1 VGGGAFRSITRRRF
15 LVRGAGAGAGTLAL
29 LYGGGG
35 RLRRLVEPD
44 AEAAGGQWLAGDLH
58 VHTCYSHDVLCPGDD
73 NTGPEDFFAAGFN
86 VGERFRQADDR
97 GLDYLAIADH
107 DEIRAVSDVGFGTSG
122 VVGLPAYETSV
133 KGHAQMLGARRIY
146 DRGDRSAAAVS
157 RMAEALRAAG
167 GVFQAN
173 HPAYRIDEPPAEC
186 SRGACKDCAGLHW
199 TYGFGVRPDTIE
211 VWNAASPPNEV
222 AEDYWECWL
231 NRGERI
237 TATAGSD
244 SHWASTNDLQGP
256 GQPTTWIRAGA
267 RTPEAL
273 LEGLREGR
281 TTLSAQPPARGGV
294 RLMLEADP
302 GGGGAFEASMGDTVA
317 AGTPMRVRALG
328 LSERG
333 VVRVRGA
340 AGQLLEAPIAPG
352 EEVRFEAPASGWA
365 RATLFTTRSD
375 PRTEGCG
382 SEQGQA
388 EIFNCRDGML
398 TLALTSPI
406 YIAPAGRAG
415 PPLALRLFAAPTAA
429 ASKLRGRGLRVGV
442 QASRP
447 ASVTVTLLGRV
458 RPRRGRGRA
467 TEIRL
472 GRVRRRV
479 EAERRTV
486 LTVRLSRR
494 ARLALARRRLVSA
507 RLVAVASDG
516 TDRVVRRRALRI
528 RRPRRARRRR
538 AR

>member
-1 VGGGAFRSITRRRF
+1 M
-15 LVRGAGAGAGTLAL
+15 RGAGAGAGALAL

-35 RLRRLVEPD
+35 PLRRLVEAD
-44 AEAAGGQWLAGDLH
+44 AKAAAGQWLAGDLH
-58 VHTCYSHDVLCPGDD
+58 VHTCYSHDVLCAGDD

-86 VGERFRQADDR
+86 VAERFRQAADR

-107 DEIRAVSDVGFGTSG
+107 DEIRAVADPGFGTSG

-157 RMAEALRAAG
+157 RMAADLRAAG

-173 HPAYRIDEPPAEC
+173 HPAYRVDAPPSQC
-186 SRGACKDCAGLHW
+186 SKGACKDCAGLHW

-237 TATAGSD
+237 GATAGSD

-256 GQPTTWIRAGA
+256 GQPTTWILAAG
-267 RTPEAL
+267 RTQAAL

-281 TTLSAQPPARGGV
+281 TTLSSQPPARGGA

-302 GGGGAFEASMGDTVA
+302 GADGTFAASMGDTVA
-317 AGTPMRVRALG
+317 PGTPMRVRALG
-328 LSERG
+328 LGEPG

-340 AGQLLEAPIAPG
+340 AGQLLEVPIAPG
-352 EEVRFEAPASGWA
+352 EEVRFEAPASGWV

-382 SEQGQA
+382 AEQGQA
-388 EIFNCRDGML
+388 EVFNCRDGML

-406 YIAPAGRAG
+406 YVGAPGRA
-415 PPLALRLFAAPTAA
+415 PLTLRLFARPAA
-429 ASKLRGRGLRVGV
+429 GASRLRSRGLRVSV
-442 QASRP
+442 EASRS
-447 ASVTVTLLGRV
+447 ASITVTLLGRL
-458 RPRRGRGRA
+458 RPRRGRGPTR
-467 TEIRL
+467 EIRL
-472 GRVRRRV
+472 GRARRRV
-479 EAERRTV
+479 AAGRRTPIT
-486 LTVRLSRR
+486 LRLSPR
-494 ARLALARRRLVSA
+494 ARLALGRRRLVSA
-507 RLVAVASDG
+507 RLVAVAGDG
-516 TDRVVRRRALRI
+516 ADRAVRRRAVRV

-538 AR
+538 PAR